1 MKPEVI
7 IPIVISLISLSV
19 SIAVAYN
26 AYFQPA
32 RLKMLPGKTMFI
44 ANTFVPDPQT
54 GQLQWG
60 GLSLILP
67 LTFYNWSPVGSSI
80 YTVRLII
87 GREDN
92 QSRNFDM
99 IWTKFIQF
107 SNNGATLEVESITHP
122 IPIAGKSSVVKFI
135 QFDWS
140 PLRQERIEIKE
151 GQYQLNLLAWNDN
164 SSKPKLK
171 ESINFNI
178 TNEQSLRYQQSV
190 QSNLTTPI
198 DIYLK
203 ETRQPNNVLTRQDIE
218 RDYG

>member
-7 IPIVISLISLSV
+7 IPIFLSVISLFV

-32 RLKMLPGKTMFI
+32 QLKMLPGKTMFI
-44 ANTFVPDPQT
+44 ANTSLPDPQT

-107 SNNGATLEVESITHP
+107 SDNGATLQVESITHP

-140 PLRQERIEIKE
+140 PFRQERIEIRE
-151 GQYQLNLLAWNDN
+151 GQYQLNLLAWSDN

-171 ESINFNI
+171 ESINFNV

-190 QSNLTTPI
+190 QANLTTPI

-218 RDYG
+218 KDYG

>member
-7 IPIVISLISLSV
+7 IPIVISLTSLIV
-19 SIAVAYN
+19 SIVVAYN
-26 AYFQPA
+26 AYWQPA
-32 RLKMLPGKTMFI
+32 QLKMLPGKTLFI

-54 GQLQWG
+54 GQPQWG

-80 YTVRLII
+80 YAVRLII
-87 GREDN
+87 GRKDN
-92 QSRNFDM
+92 QSRYFDM
-99 IWTKFIQF
+99 IWTKFMQF
-107 SNNGATLEVESITHP
+107 SNGGTILEVESIAHP

-140 PLRQERIEIKE
+140 PFRQEKIEIRE
-151 GQYQLNLLAWNDN
+151 GEYELNLLAWSDN

-178 TNEQSLRYQQSV
+178 TNEQSLRYRQSV
-190 QSNLTTPI
+190 QADLTTPI

-203 ETRQPNNVLTRQDIE
+203 ETRQPNNVLTRQDIGK
-218 RDYG
+218 DYG

>member
-7 IPIVISLISLSV
+7 IPIFLSVISLFV

-32 RLKMLPGKTMFI
+32 QLKMLPGKTMFI
-44 ANTFVPDPQT
+44 ANTSLPDPQT

-107 SNNGATLEVESITHP
+107 SDNGATLQVESITHP

-140 PLRQERIEIKE
+140 PFRQERIEIRE
-151 GQYQLNLLAWNDN
+151 GQYQLNLLA
-164 SSKPKLK
+164 
-171 ESINFNI
+171 
-178 TNEQSLRYQQSV
+178 
-190 QSNLTTPI
+190 
-198 DIYLK
+198 
-203 ETRQPNNVLTRQDIE
+203 
-218 RDYG
+218 